1 MRCTSF
7 KLTMGNL
14 ENCLVTGGAYDCI
27 ARPNA
32 TFNLAQTMRKNTFE
46 GLSSVVVWFTQDHV
60 VELNELKSAQCAYN
74 GQAMPVTP
82 VNLTSPVSAT
92 VSTNVGLLYRP

>member
-14 ENCLVTGGAYDCI
+14 ENCLASGGAYDCI

-32 TFNLAQTMRKNTFE
+32 TFNLAQLIRHNSFE
-46 GLSSVVVWFTQDHV
+46 GLTAVQVWFTQDHV
-60 VELNELKSAQCAYN
+60 VEHNALLPAHCLYN
-74 GQAMPVTP
+74 GLDMPVTP
-82 VNLTSPVSAT
+82 VNLTSPISGT
-92 VSTNVGLLYRP
+92 TTTNVGMLYRP

>member
-14 ENCLVTGGAYDCI
+14 ENCLRTGGAYDCP

-32 TFNLAQTMRKNTFE
+32 TFNLAQTIRKNTFE
-46 GLSSVVVWFTQDHV
+46 GLSAVEVWFTQDHV
-60 VELNELKSAQCAYN
+60 VELNELLPAQCTYN
-74 GQAMPVTP
+74 RADMPVTP
-82 VNLTSPVSAT
+82 LNLTSPISAT
-92 VSTNVGLLYRP
+92 QSTNIGMLYRP